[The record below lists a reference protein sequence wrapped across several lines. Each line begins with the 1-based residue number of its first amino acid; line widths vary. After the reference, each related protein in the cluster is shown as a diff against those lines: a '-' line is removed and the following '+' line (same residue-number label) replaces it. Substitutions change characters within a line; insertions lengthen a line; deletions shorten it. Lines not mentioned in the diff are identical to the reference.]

1 MEYMDIKIEIR
12 DPRKGHWN
20 DAQTELS
27 WSPNRY
33 DHILKL
39 RQQALNHARNMLVD
53 YLFMI
58 DADNILVQVIAQET
72 IKSDLLLQ
80 PSLLRKLVLRDK
92 PIVGPMLETGVP
104 FSNFWSNQN
113 TETGYYERAN
123 DYYDIRY
130 YEQEFLNVH
139 KVPMLH
145 SCYLIDMNRRKSQ
158 LIQYWPRIGKYSD
171 ELPYWPMDDI
181 IYFTGMAKVPSNC

>member
-1 MEYMDIKIEIR
+1 MDIKIEIR

-58 DADNILVQVIAQET
+58 DADNILVQVGSKKNFLFFIFYSTA
-72 IKSDLLLQ
+72 
-80 PSLLRKLVLRDK
+80 KLVAK
-92 PIVGPMLETGVP
+92 AGP
-104 FSNFWSNQN
+104 S
-113 TETGYYERAN
+113 R
-123 DYYDIRY
+123 
-130 YEQEFLNVH
+130 
-139 KVPMLH
+139 
-145 SCYLIDMNRRKSQ
+145 
-158 LIQYWPRIGKYSD
+158 
-171 ELPYWPMDDI
+171 
-181 IYFTGMAKVPSNC
+181 